1 MVSPPAPDSP
11 ANAPTST
18 HWLPESRLYS
28 FFRKEASLYS
38 FFLKAEEL
46 GATEI
51 VLDELVISEMSTGYS
66 LYYYNL
72 DTKSYIHKDVTG
84 VSTSIEVGKIH
95 LYKVNNNWISMDA
108 NIVTGYNYTGDLP
121 SITITIGVNEKIQ
134 IINPI
139 FTFKSQ
145 FGSQSAPSFLLQM
158 IPGDGVYEPYGAN
171 NQVTNIKTNNK
182 FYIRESSTLQFL
194 YR

>member
-1 MVSPPAPDSP
+1 MKGEGGSSSDWKT
-11 ANAPTST
+11 ANADS
-18 HWLPESRLYS
+18 
-28 FFRKEASLYS
+28 ASLYS

-84 VSTSIEVGKIH
+84 VSVSLEVGKIH
-95 LYKVNNNWISMDA
+95 LYKVNNNWMSMDS

-158 IPGDGVYEPYGAN
+158 IPGDGTYEPYGSN
-171 NQVTNIKTNNK
+171 NQVTNITTNNK

-194 YR
+194 YK